1 MPTIDL
7 PVQKIDWSSID
18 QNNLRKIFFQ
28 FEISQASSSMNIFLV
43 AYPAYKNGPNWE
55 IRRVILP
62 VISTEP
68 SVTLNLPLTFGNI
81 ELNKPDIVKINN
93 TGKKEFILRPY
104 TYTQNPHAS
113 YELFDGATSLVKAN
127 PSPPAEPG

>member
-7 PVQKIDWSSID
+7 PAQKIDWLSID
-18 QNNLRKIFFQ
+18 QNKLRKIFFQ
-28 FEISQASSSMNIFLV
+28 FEISQSDGRPEISLV
-43 AYPAYKNGPNWE
+43 AYPAYKDGPNWE
-55 IRRVILP
+55 TRRVELP

-68 SVTLNLPLTFGNI
+68 TVTLNLPLTFGNI
-81 ELNKPDIVKINN
+81 ELNRPDIVKINN
-93 TGKKEFILRPY
+93 NGKSEFILRPH
-104 TYTQNPHAS
+104 TFTQNPHAS